1 MEPIVAT
8 IIVIAWLIA
17 IAGYTVWNMARHS
30 KVSVKQIIITW
41 FESKFKI

>member
-1 MEPIVAT
+1 MNPEIAT
-8 IIVIAWLIA
+8 LIVILWLIA